1 MLLQDQVAIVT
12 GSAQGI
18 GRVYALRLAEEG
30 ARVVVTDVDDAE
42 PVATEIV
49 EKGGEALAVRCDVSD
64 FGSVQDLVARTVER
78 FGRVDTLVNNAAVF
92 GNIPRRSFMDIP
104 PDEWDKV
111 MEVNV
116 KGLWLCVKAVF
127 PQMKEQQSGSIINIA
142 STMVLKGGPGLL
154 HYVSSKGAVVA
165 FTRALAREVGD
176 DGIRVNTV
184 APSHTLSEAVV
195 RMGGPDVD
203 KGTIPTRAIKRS
215 SYPEDMAGTVVY
227 LASPQSAFVTG
238 QMLVVDGGSVM
249 H

>member
-1 MLLQDQVAIVT
+1 VLLEDKVAIVT

-18 GRVYALRLAEEG
+18 GRIYALRLAEEG
-30 ARVVVTDVDDAE
+30 AKVVVTDIDDPE
-42 PVATEIV
+42 PVATEIA
-49 EKGGEALAVRCDVSD
+49 EKGGEALAVRSDVSD
-64 FGSVQDLVARTVER
+64 FDSVTNLVKSTIDR
-78 FGRVDTLVNNAAVF
+78 FGRVDILVNNAAVF

-127 PQMKEQQSGSIINIA
+127 PQMKEQNSGSIINIA
-142 STMVLKGGPGLL
+142 STMVLKGGTHLL

-165 FTRALAREVGD
+165 FTRALAKEVGD
-176 DGIRVNTV
+176 HGIRVNTI

-195 RMGGPDVD
+195 RLGGPDVD

-215 SYPEDMAGTVVY
+215 SYPEDMAGTLVY
-227 LASPQSAFVTG
+227 LSSQQSEFVTG
-238 QMLVVDGGSVM
+238 QMLVVDGGSFM